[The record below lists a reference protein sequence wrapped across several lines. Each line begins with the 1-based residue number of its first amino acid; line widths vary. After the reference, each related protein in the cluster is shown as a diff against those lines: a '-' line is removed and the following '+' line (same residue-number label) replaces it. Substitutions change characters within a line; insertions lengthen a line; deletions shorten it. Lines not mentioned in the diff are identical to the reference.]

1 MDYTKDIT
9 NHQKGKH
16 FSLGDRR
23 ELQGILS
30 DSSKQYSLRQLAKY
44 FNCAPNTIR
53 NELKR
58 GAHPHTGRYE
68 LLVLNV
74 PILLAIATVFASLKD
89 FLQVI
94 LLLGLFE
101 KYCKNT
107 GLWMPAMAM
116 PWTIIY
122 FLSKKLCA

>member
-53 NELKR
+53 NELKH
-58 GAHPHTGRYE
+58 GY
-68 LLVLNV
+68 
-74 PILLAIATVFASLKD
+74 LK
-89 FLQVI
+89 L
-94 LLLGLFE
+94 
-101 KYCKNT
+101 
-107 GLWMPAMAM
+107 
-116 PWTIIY
+116 
-122 FLSKKLCA
+122 KKLKRNRTLEQNSASIVKPANTKSPLTS

>member
-58 GAHPHTGRYE
+58 GAHPHTGRYGAARAQRAYIASHSNSICKSKRF
-68 LLVLNV
+68 LTSNFVTWTVRKVL
-74 PILLAIATVFASLKD
+74 
-89 FLQVI
+89 Q
-94 LLLGLFE
+94 
-101 KYCKNT
+101 
-107 GLWMPAMAM
+107 
-116 PWTIIY
+116 
-122 FLSKKLCA
+122 

>member
-58 GAHPHTGRYE
+58 GAHPHTGRYG
-68 LLVLNV
+68 
-74 PILLAIATVFASLKD
+74 AARAQRAYIASHSNSICKSKRFLTSNFVTWTVRK
-89 FLQVI
+89 V
-94 LLLGLFE
+94 
-101 KYCKNT
+101 CKNT
-107 GLWMPAMAM
+107 VLWMPAMAM

>member
-44 FNCAPNTIR
+44 
-53 NELKR
+53 L
-58 GAHPHTGRYE
+58 AHCIMKLHT
-68 LLVLNV
+68 
-74 PILLAIATVFASLKD
+74 
-89 FLQVI
+89 
-94 LLLGLFE
+94 
-101 KYCKNT
+101 
-107 GLWMPAMAM
+107 
-116 PWTIIY
+116 
-122 FLSKKLCA
+122 

>member
-30 DSSKQYSLRQLAKY
+30 DSSKRYSLRQMAKH

-58 GAHPHTGRYE
+58 SAYPHPVDME

-74 PILLAIATVFASLKD
+74 PILLAIATVFAGLKG
-89 FLQVI
+89 F
-94 LLLGLFE
+94 
-101 KYCKNT
+101 
-107 GLWMPAMAM
+107 
-116 PWTIIY
+116 
-122 FLSKKLCA
+122 